1 MSEKMLD
8 KNYVKTIQ
16 ADIVDITTFSTFFSK
31 KKLHEIER
39 ANLLSDMKKNID
51 ESDILIIKGDSGS
64 GKTVLLSQFCQKY
77 NAISIFISPTKPVSF
92 TQEIVI
98 ADLIR
103 QIQFLLD
110 KSVLSELPETMQKL
124 SIMYN
129 KKITQLSYHAI
140 KNEPVYIVVDGRVS
154 LDQNHFDYLT
164 E

>member
-1 MSEKMLD
+1 MLD

>member
-1 MSEKMLD
+1 M
-8 KNYVKTIQ
+8 
-16 ADIVDITTFSTFFSK
+16 
-31 KKLHEIER
+31 
-39 ANLLSDMKKNID
+39 
-51 ESDILIIKGDSGS
+51 
-64 GKTVLLSQFCQKY
+64 
-77 NAISIFISPTKPVSF
+77 
-92 TQEIVI
+92 I

-110 KSVLSELPETMQKL
+110 KNVLSELPETMQKL

-140 KNEPVYIVVDGRVS
+140 KNELVYIVVDGRVS